1 MTDFN
6 LGTGAEGPINR
17 TGAPDTQIE
26 GMDTQATL
34 VGFKDDGS
42 GNYQLV
48 EADAGAEA
56 NGGGEVPVAG
66 VFFQEQVIDME
77 DIPSGMFLQDL
88 EEQLVAENKTIKG
101 DRGTFIFGGVEMVN
115 NDDDTSFTPG
125 EPVYLDVGG
134 GFTQTPPISCGRHRA
149 GPRCLRSSERGCGRR
164 HHAGRPRYPE
174 RGLGLRQRLIRQTIN

>member
-56 NGGGEVPVAG
+56 NGGGEVSVAG

-77 DIPSGMFLQDL
+77 DTPSGMFLQDL

-134 GFTQTPPISCGRHRA
+134 GFTQTPPSTSGDIVQVLGVCVPPNEDA
-149 GPRCLRSSERGCGRR
+149 GVGTTQGDRVILNVDW
-164 HHAGRPRYPE
+164 AYD
-174 RGLGLRQRLIRQTIN
+174 NA

>member
-77 DIPSGMFLQDL
+77 DTPSGMFLQDL

-101 DRGTFIFGGVEMVN
+101 DRGTFIFDGVEMVN

-134 GFTQTPPISCGRHRA
+134 GFTQTPPSVA
-149 GPRCLRSSERGCGRR
+149 GDIVQVLGVCVPPNED
-164 HHAGRPRYPE
+164 AGVGTTQGDRVILNVDWAYD
-174 RGLGLRQRLIRQTIN
+174 NA